1 MNGSKTKKFN
11 DKERMIR
18 EELMGARQ
26 AGGSYADGAK
36 GQRRRRARR

>member
-1 MNGSKTKKFN
+1 MNGFKTKKFN

-26 AGGSYADGAK
+26 AGGGGS
-36 GQRRRRARR
+36 